1 MSQARNLLEIWDLYS
16 KQVLVEKAKAVK
28 MNTKPGPKPM
38 DLNDKKIQGFAFKN
52 SGPGEASGLDKDII
66 DNRTMSDK
74 KKKEHA
80 FEVDRFTLAGE
91 NFDKNMEKT
100 TKAHI
105 NNNMNSTFDKL
116 FEEVMD
122 GNEQAAD
129 LDALGIGDD
138 AGGEDMGEDL
148 GGDTTVTLTA
158 DQIECL
164 RAILAQV
171 DTDEGMGDED
181 LDMGGEDL
189 EGEGL
194 ENEGEDLGEEDAE
207 EDADGEEDAEEHDE
221 DEEHKKHMK
230 ESTINEANM
239 KTKGKGQGKLKGA
252 QVDGKGKDLPDKVG
266 MMTGKNNKVGDKTG
280 SLSSKGKGPGEGK
293 VGSTVDGK
301 GAAVA
306 DSAGLGLTKH
316 GSNKPHSKITGNN
329 QEFFGV

>member
-16 KQVLVEKAKAVK
+16 KQVLTEKAKTVK

-38 DLNDKKIQGFAFKN
+38 DLNDKKVQGFAFKN
-52 SGPGEASGLDKDII
+52 SGPGEASGVNKDII
-66 DNRTMSDK
+66 DTHTMSDK
-74 KKKEHA
+74 QKKEHA

-138 AGGEDMGEDL
+138 AGEDMGGEEI
-148 GGDTTVTLTA
+148 GGDITVTLTA
-158 DQIECL
+158 DQVECL

-171 DTDEGMGDED
+171 DTDEGLGDEG
-181 LDMGGEDL
+181 LEDMGGEDL
-189 EGEGL
+189 EGEDMG
-194 ENEGEDLGEEDAE
+194 GEDLGSE
-207 EDADGEEDAEEHDE
+207 EDADGEEDAEEDE
-221 DEEHKKHMK
+221 HEVKK
-230 ESTINEANM
+230 ESTIVEANM
-239 KTKGKGQGKLKGA
+239 KTKGKGHGKLKGA

-266 MMTGKNNKVGDKTG
+266 MMTGKNNKVGDKTS

-301 GAAVA
+301 GSAVA

-316 GSNKPHSKITGNN
+316 GANKPHSKITGNN